1 MRFNTLNDWLE
12 WQSGLHPN
20 PIDLGLERLAV
31 VHQRL
36 GLPSSLSAA
45 TITVAGTNGKG
56 STVAYLENMA
66 RAAGYSTLV
75 YTSPHLERYTERLR
89 WCGREVTDEAL
100 WCDAFEQIDQAR
112 GEQTLT
118 YFEFGTLAVL
128 LMAQQLKPQVCILE
142 VGLGGRLD
150 AVNLISADV
159 AIITSV
165 DLDHCEWLGSTRE
178 EIGREKAGIARAGK
192 PLIYAALNSPQSVVD
207 YAHEIGAVLIRAGVD
222 YTFCSVGVATDRI
235 LDNGTCVPD
244 RWACVPVSG
253 TWVLDAQ
260 STPVSAPARW
270 FLPPPLMLGS
280 HQIENAAAA
289 LMALHCVGGR
299 GIDRPS
305 IGGLGAGKSVVGGL
319 GAGKPVVGGG
329 ENGGRDGC
337 LTVSEEA
344 LREAMATSLPGRCEV
359 LPGPVMR
366 ILDVS
371 HNPAAIAQLAE
382 VVASFA
388 TDGKKVVVIFGM
400 MRRKDLAAGIE
411 MMSARVQTWIV
422 PVCPDEDMYTAPE
435 IVSALRVQIPAS
447 ATIETVDSMTDAL
460 ICASRKVAAGDILV
474 VFGSFRMVEWYRQAM
489 GASLNPEGTPLDTA
503 GTPLDTEGTPLDTA
517 GTPLDTAGTPLDTA
531 GTPLDTAGTP
541 LDTAGTPLDTEGTPL
556 NSVGSSLSAAHN
568 SLHHN
573 E

>member
-36 GLPSSLSAA
+36 GLPSSLSGA

-244 RWACVPVSG
+244 RWACVPDRWTCVPDRGACVPVGG

-299 GIDRPS
+299 GIGRPS
-305 IGGLGAGKSVVGGL
+305 IGGLDAGKSVVGGL

-489 GASLNPEGTPLDTA
+489 GASLNPEGTPL
-503 GTPLDTEGTPLDTA
+503 
-517 GTPLDTAGTPLDTA
+517 
-531 GTPLDTAGTP
+531 
-541 LDTAGTPLDTEGTPL
+541 